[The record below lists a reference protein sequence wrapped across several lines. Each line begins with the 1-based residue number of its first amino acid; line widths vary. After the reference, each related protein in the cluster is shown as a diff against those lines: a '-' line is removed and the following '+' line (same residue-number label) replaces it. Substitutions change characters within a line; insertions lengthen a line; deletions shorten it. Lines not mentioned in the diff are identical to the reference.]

1 MEPDSSSRASRA
13 STAVRSAGE
22 WLKEPPRPGAVVG
35 PVSDARSSAITPGL
49 LAAIFEQYTL
59 PLLGLH
65 GVRHWARVLEIGRRL
80 LPLTGARADVVEL
93 FSVLH
98 DACRHN
104 ENHDPRHGARGALL
118 AVALCGRAFELDA
131 SGLVLLQEACARH
144 TDGRCDADVTV
155 QTCWD
160 SDRLDLGRAGIRPS
174 ARKLCTMAACDPGL
188 IAWATVRSQRDETPD
203 LVREEW
209 EIPESLLP
217 GVRPRDNDQE
227 GR

>member
-1 MEPDSSSRASRA
+1 M
-13 STAVRSAGE
+13 
-22 WLKEPPRPGAVVG
+22 
-35 PVSDARSSAITPGL
+35 SAITPGL
-49 LAAIFEQYTL
+49 LAAIFEQYGL
-59 PLLGLH
+59 PPFGLH

-118 AVALCGRAFELDA
+118 AAALCGRAFELDA
-131 SGLVLLQEACARH
+131 SGLVLLQEACAGH

-174 ARKLCTMAACDPGL
+174 ARKLCTRAACDPDL
-188 IAWATVRSQRDETPD
+188 IAWATARSQRDETPD
-203 LVREEW
+203 LVRVEW
-209 EIPESLLP
+209 GIPDSLVP
-217 GVRPRDNDQE
+217 GVR
-227 GR
+227 